1 MQRTKT
7 VTIAI
12 ALLLFLITA
21 AYSYW
26 AMTRTYALPSIDGPY
41 YYIQVNSILRT
52 GLIEYADPPL
62 TFYVFTAFALAIGN
76 VTTGVL
82 VGSAVFAG
90 LASVAAYLLVKHI
103 FKEQIPAVAAGL
115 VTALAAEHISMSVN
129 VMKNGFGV
137 VFIIGVIFFLQRC
150 LDLEKHSKWNVAGV
164 IGCFVLTLFSH
175 VLDEGVALLFIGGYF
190 LFSLLLK
197 ERKQLLKRYGPI
209 LVATAAIAVL
219 AFVLVPSYFGDF
231 NKGIIFVSDV
241 TTQTTATAAQNFGP
255 RGAVGAGWEVNNPW
269 VILFLA
275 LGVGLTLYEWF
286 KGDRKKAVLVG
297 CASIIGI
304 GLVLPF
310 IPADFAWRFEL
321 MEFISVAVIVGYA
334 CAALTKLN
342 KKGYAVLAMV
352 VLLAPV
358 AFVGYQTASSFSPTI
373 SSQQYSDL
381 NQMVTQVSANNSV
394 LFIQNGGMS
403 AYWPEAILN
412 LQAVTNASIWQAKGY
427 NVYVLEGSQNAFL
440 PGNGGNF
447 GPPNGLGNQGPNV
460 FQGGAPPNLQ
470 QGSGRSTDNISL
482 ANATL
487 VYSGSAYS
495 LYKLNS

>member
-1 MQRTKT
+1 MQRPKT
-7 VTIAI
+7 ATIAI
-12 ALLLFLITA
+12 ALLLFTLTV

-90 LASVAAYLLVKHI
+90 AASVAAYLLVKHI

-150 LDLEKHSKWNVAGV
+150 LDLEKHSKWNIAGA
-164 IGCFVLTLFSH
+164 ISCFVLTLFSH

-197 ERKQLLKRYGPI
+197 ERKHLLKRYAPI
-209 LVATAAIAVL
+209 ITTTAIIAVL

-231 NKGIIFVSDV
+231 NKGLIFVSDV
-241 TTQTTATAAQNFGP
+241 TTQTPATAAQNFGP

-269 VILFLA
+269 IILFLA
-275 LGVGLTLYEWF
+275 LGVCLTLYEWF
-286 KGDRKKAVLVG
+286 RGDRKKAALVG

-321 MEFISVAVIVGYA
+321 MEFISVAVIVGYT
-334 CAALTKLN
+334 CAALTRLN
-342 KKGYAVLAMV
+342 KKDYAVLAMV
-352 VLLAPV
+352 ALLVPV
-358 AFVGYQTASSFSPTI
+358 AFVGYQTASSFTPTI
-373 SSQQYSDL
+373 TSQQYSDL
-381 NQMVTQVSANNSV
+381 NQMAHQVSANNSV

-403 AYWPEAILN
+403 AYWSEAILN

-427 NVYVLEGSQNAFL
+427 NVYVLEGSQVGFG
-440 PGNGGNF
+440 GNGGNF
-447 GPPNGLGNQGPNV
+447 GPPSGPDNQGPNV

-470 QGSGRSTDNISL
+470 QGSGRSTGNISL

>member
-1 MQRTKT
+1 MQQPKT

-12 ALLLFLITA
+12 ALSLFLLTTA
-21 AYSYW
+21 YAYW

-62 TFYVFTAFALAIGN
+62 TFYVFTAFALAVGN

-90 LASVAAYLLVKHI
+90 LSSVAVYFLFKQV

-129 VMKNGFGV
+129 TMKNGFGV
-137 VFIIGVIFFLQRC
+137 VFIIGVIFFLQRS
-150 LDLEKHSKWNVAGV
+150 LNLEKHSKWNIAGV
-164 IGCFVLTLFSH
+164 VGCFVLTLLTH
-175 VLDEGVALLFIGGYF
+175 VLDEGVALLFTMGYF
-190 LFSLLLK
+190 VFALLFK

-209 LVATAAIAVL
+209 LAATSIIAVL

-241 TTQTTATAAQNFGP
+241 TAQTTTTTTQNFGP
-255 RGAVGAGWEVNNPW
+255 KSAAGAGWAVDNPW
-269 VILFLA
+269 LILYLA

-286 KGDRKKAVLVG
+286 KGDRKKAVLIG

-304 GLVLPF
+304 ALVLPF
-310 IPADFAWRFEL
+310 IPMDFAWRFEL

-334 CAALTKLN
+334 CAALTRLN
-342 KKGYAVLAMV
+342 KKVYAVLAMV
-352 VLLAPV
+352 ALLAPV
-358 AFVGYQTASSFSPTI
+358 AIVGYQTASSFTPTI
-373 SSQQYSDL
+373 TSQQYSDL
-381 NQMVTQVSANNSV
+381 NQMASEISRNNSV
-394 LFIQNGGMS
+394 LVIQNGGMS

-412 LQAVTNASIWQAKGY
+412 MQAVTNASTWQNRGY
-427 NVYVLEGSQNAFL
+427 SVYVLEGSQN
-440 PGNGGNF
+440 GGF
-447 GPPNGLGNQGPNV
+447 GPSNGNQGPSV
-460 FQGGAPPNLQ
+460 YQGGAPPNLQ
-470 QGSGRSTDNISL
+470 QGTGRTTNNISL
-482 ANATL
+482 TNATL

>member
-1 MQRTKT
+1 MQRPKT
-7 VTIAI
+7 ATIAI
-12 ALLLFLITA
+12 ALLLFTLTA
-21 AYSYW
+21 VYAYW

-103 FKEQIPAVAAGL
+103 FKRQIPAVAAGL

-129 VMKNGFGV
+129 TMKNGFGV

-150 LDLEKHSKWNVAGV
+150 LDLEKHSKWNIAGAV
-164 IGCFVLTLFSH
+164 GCFVLTLFSH
-175 VLDEGVALLFIGGYF
+175 VLDEGIALLLIAGYF
-190 LFSLLLK
+190 LFSILLK
-197 ERKQLLKRYGPI
+197 ERRQLLKRYAPI
-209 LVATAAIAVL
+209 LGATSVIAVL
-219 AFVLVPSYFGDF
+219 AFAFVPSYFGDF
-231 NKGIIFVSDV
+231 NKGLIFVSDV
-241 TTQTTATAAQNFGP
+241 TTQTTTTAAQTLAP
-255 RGAVGAGWEVNNPW
+255 RGGVGAGWEVNNPW
-269 VILFLA
+269 LILFLA

-286 KGDRKKAVLVG
+286 RGDRKKAVLVG

-304 GLVLPF
+304 TLVLPF
-310 IPADFAWRFEL
+310 IPADFGWRFEL
-321 MEFISVAVIVGYA
+321 MEFIPVAVIVGYA
-334 CAALTKLN
+334 YAALTRLN
-342 KKGYAVLAMV
+342 KKEYAVIAIV
-352 VLLAPV
+352 ILLLPV
-358 AFVGYQTASSFSPTI
+358 ALVGYQTASSFTPTI

-381 NQMVTQVSANNSV
+381 NQMATQVSRNNSV

-412 LQAVTNASIWQAKGY
+412 LQAVTNASVWQAKGY
-427 NVYVLEGSQNAFL
+427 SVYVLEGSQN
-440 PGNGGNF
+440 GSNF
-447 GPPNGLGNQGPNV
+447 GPPNGNQGPNV

-470 QGSGRSTDNISL
+470 QGSGRSNSNISL

-495 LYKLNS
+495 LYKLGN